1 MNNFEIVIL
10 ALALVFNSWIVYSYA
25 GLVLSSEPVIRK
37 VTFTGIMFLVQFVMA
52 GAGIW
57 IGYKTGSLEVRINM
71 LISLSIMFIFGLKV
85 LLTGIRNREE
95 DRAFDYSDS
104 KVTFFA
110 ALAEGITTLAIGISI
125 GLLSFHAYLHWI
137 LIGIF
142 LLSGIVT
149 AILLAIRMGKEI
161 LKLKLGP
168 VGGLLLLAAAIKLA
182 INLTGF

>member
-10 ALALVFNSWIVYSYA
+10 ALALVFNSWIVYSNA
-25 GLVLSSEPVIRK
+25 GLVLSAEPLIRK
-37 VTFTGIMFLVQFVMA
+37 VNYTGIMFLVQFVMA

-85 LLTGIRNREE
+85 LLTGIRTREE
-95 DRAFDYSDS
+95 DRTFDYTDS

-125 GLLSFHAYLHWI
+125 GLLSLHAYLHWI
-137 LIGIF
+137 LIGLF

-149 AILLAIRMGKEI
+149 ALLLAIRMGKES